1 MGISIKSTGETIP
14 MSRILITGAAG
25 FIGSRLV
32 SALRERHE
40 LFALIRPKTQS
51 EKFVGVKW
59 LEHDLSQPLDQV
71 RLPDRMDAII
81 HLVQSRQYRKFPEG
95 AKDIF
100 DVNIQSTF
108 QLLEYA
114 RRVGVN
120 HFLFASSGGV
130 YGYSYEKFVE
140 GDPVNPLNFYLSS
153 KYTSELLI
161 ANYQPFFHT
170 VVFRFFF
177 VYGAGQREMLIPNLV
192 QKVING
198 ERIVIEGDP
207 GLRINPI
214 YIEDAIR
221 AFEPALQLPAS
232 ALFNV
237 AGDQIVTITELV
249 RLIETVSGKP
259 ALIQHKGPNPVGDL
273 VGDNSRLKKVLGVYP
288 DTPLLQGLKRMI

>member
-1 MGISIKSTGETIP
+1 

-32 SALRERHE
+32 STLQARHE
-40 LFALIRPKTQS
+40 LYALIRPKTQR
-51 EKFVGVKW
+51 EKLARVNWV
-59 LEHDLSQPLDQV
+59 EHDISRPLDEA
-71 RLPDRMDAII
+71 RLPDRVDAII
-81 HLVQSRQYRKFPEG
+81 HLAQSRRYREFPEG
-95 AKDIF
+95 GKDIF
-100 DVNIQSTF
+100 DVNIRSTF

-114 RRVGVN
+114 RRVGAK

-130 YGYSYEKFVE
+130 YGYSYERFVE
-140 GDPVNPLNFYLSS
+140 TDPVNPLNFYLSS

-177 VYGAGQREMLIPNLV
+177 VYGPGQVGMLIPNLLS
-192 QKVING
+192 KVMKG
-198 ERIVIEGDP
+198 ELITIEGNP

-214 YIEDAIR
+214 YIEDALSV
-221 AFEPALQLPAS
+221 FEPALNLCTS

-237 AGDQIVTITELV
+237 TGDEIITITELV
-249 RLIETVSGKP
+249 KLIETVTGKP
-259 ALIQHKGPNPVGDL
+259 VLIQHKGPNPVGDL

-288 DTPLLQGLKRMI
+288 ETPLLQGLKQML

>member
-1 MGISIKSTGETIP
+1 

-25 FIGSRLV
+25 FIGSRLI
-32 SALRERHE
+32 STLRAGHE
-40 LFALIRPKTQS
+40 LFGLVRPKP
-51 EKFVGVKW
+51 EGERPVGVKW
-59 LEHDLSQPLDQV
+59 LEHDLSQPLDQA
-71 RLPDRMDAII
+71 RLPDRLDAII
-81 HLVQSRQYRKFPEG
+81 HLAQSRQYRKFPEG

-100 DVNIQSTF
+100 DVNIRSTF

-114 RRVGVN
+114 RRVGVK

-130 YGYSYEKFVE
+130 YGYSYERFVE
-140 GDPVNPLNFYLSS
+140 TDPVIPLNFYLSS

-177 VYGAGQREMLIPNLV
+177 VYGPGQKGMLIPNLMGRV
-192 QKVING
+192 REG
-198 ERIVIEGDP
+198 EQITIEGDP

-214 YIEDAIR
+214 DIEDALR
-221 AFEPALQLPAS
+221 VFEPALQLPSS

-237 AGDQIVTITELV
+237 AGDEIVTITELV
-249 RLIETVSGKP
+249 GLIETVSGKP

-288 DTPLLQGLKRMI
+288 DTPLLQGLRRML